1 MSFYYS
7 GGLIDMP
14 KAVDVNL
21 DAREMVFEV
30 AKESARHTIEY
41 SKLDRLVMVKEPV
54 RKLFRTVE
62 VKGIEVHVRG
72 MEEPFVIT
80 SNEVGDYDQIEGY
93 LLKVAEKYDVAV
105 EH

>member
-1 MSFYYS
+1 
-7 GGLIDMP
+7 MP
-14 KAVDVNL
+14 IAVDVNL
-21 DAREMVFEV
+21 DAREMVLKV
-30 AKESARHTIEY
+30 AKESDHQTIEY
-41 SKLDRLVMVKEPV
+41 SKLNRLVMVKEPV
-54 RKLFRTVE
+54 KKLFRTIE

-80 SNEVGDYDQIEGY
+80 SNEVGDYDHIEEY

>member
-1 MSFYYS
+1 
-7 GGLIDMP
+7 MP
-14 KAVDVNL
+14 IAVDVNL
-21 DAREMVFEV
+21 DAREMVLKV
-30 AKESARHTIEY
+30 SKESDHQTIEY
-41 SKLDRLVMVKEPV
+41 SKLDRIVMVKEPV

-80 SNEVGDYDQIEGY
+80 SNEVGDYDHIEGY
-93 LLKVAEKYDVAV
+93 LLKVAEKYDVSI

>member
-1 MSFYYS
+1 
-7 GGLIDMP
+7 MP
-14 KAVDVNL
+14 IAVDVNL
-21 DAREMVFEV
+21 DAREMVLKV
-30 AKESARHTIEY
+30 AKESDHQTIEY
-41 SKLDRLVMVKEPV
+41 SKLNRLVMVKEPV
-54 RKLFRTVE
+54 KKLFRTIE

-80 SNEVGDYDQIEGY
+80 SNEVGDYDRIEGY